1 MTDFLAT
8 YHHLFNVFLIGSG
21 YALSQWIVMR
31 AGVFSVATA
40 GLASIGA
47 YGAAILTTKYGWPY
61 PMSLLAGTLLGTIAG
76 LLLSWPLARLRGV
89 FQAIATLAFV
99 QVVVALALYSDNLT
113 GGAMGLN
120 AIPTLVGTAETL
132 AALALVVYLMLAISA
147 TRLGR
152 AFEAIRQ
159 NEAVASSLGVSVNFH
174 QSLAFG
180 LSGAIAGLF
189 GGLEAFQSFALF
201 PATFGF
207 SAVIAALS
215 YVVLGGRRSVAGPI
229 VGAAILLALVLV
241 VYLMTAISATRLGRA
256 FEAIRQNEAVASSLG
271 VSVNFHQALA
281 FGLSGA
287 IAGLFGS
294 LEALQS
300 FALFPNTFG
309 FPLVI
314 AALSYVVLGGRR
326 SVAGPMVGAAILLV
340 LPELSRP
347 LADYRM
353 ALYGAILM
361 LVIAFL
367 PRGIVDTALL
377 ALRRRRLARSGT
389 REAAE

>member
-1 MTDFLAT
+1 MSDFLNT

-21 YALSQWIVMR
+21 YALSQWVVMR

-40 GLASIGA
+40 GMASIGA
-47 YGAAILTTKYGWPY
+47 YAAAILTTRLGWHY
-61 PMSLLAGTLLGTIAG
+61 LASLAAALVLGAAVG

-99 QVVVALALYSDNLT
+99 QVVMAFALYSDNLT

-120 AIPTLVGTAETL
+120 AIPTLVGTVETL
-132 AALALVVYLMLAISA
+132 I
-147 TRLGR
+147 
-152 AFEAIRQ
+152 
-159 NEAVASSLGVSVNFH
+159 
-174 QSLAFG
+174 
-180 LSGAIAGLF
+180 
-189 GGLEAFQSFALF
+189 
-201 PATFGF
+201 
-207 SAVIAALS
+207 
-215 YVVLGGRRSVAGPI
+215 
-229 VGAAILLALVLV
+229 ALVLV

-281 FGLSGA
+281 FAISGA
-287 IAGLFGS
+287 IAGLFGG
-294 LEALQS
+294 LEAFQS
-300 FALFPNTFG
+300 FTLFPATFG
-309 FPLVI
+309 FPAVI

-326 SVAGPMVGAAILLV
+326 SVAGPIVGAAILLA
-340 LPELSRP
+340 LPEISRP

-367 PRGIVDTALL
+367 PRGIVDTGLL
-377 ALRRRRLARSGT
+377 ALRRRRIARLT
-389 REAAE
+389 PPEPRE

>member
-1 MTDFLAT
+1 MSDFLNT

-21 YALSQWIVMR
+21 YALSQWVVMR

-40 GLASIGA
+40 GMASIGA
-47 YGAAILTTKYGWPY
+47 YAAAILTTRMGWHY
-61 PMSLLAGTLLGTIAG
+61 LASLAAALVLGAAVG

-99 QVVVALALYSDNLT
+99 QVVMAFALYSDNLT

-120 AIPTLVGTAETL
+120 AIPTLVGTVETL
-132 AALALVVYLMLAISA
+132 I
-147 TRLGR
+147 
-152 AFEAIRQ
+152 
-159 NEAVASSLGVSVNFH
+159 
-174 QSLAFG
+174 
-180 LSGAIAGLF
+180 
-189 GGLEAFQSFALF
+189 
-201 PATFGF
+201 
-207 SAVIAALS
+207 
-215 YVVLGGRRSVAGPI
+215 
-229 VGAAILLALVLV
+229 ALVLV

-281 FGLSGA
+281 FAISGA
-287 IAGLFGS
+287 IAGFFGG
-294 LEALQS
+294 LEAFQS
-300 FALFPNTFG
+300 FTLFPATFG
-309 FPLVI
+309 FPAVI

-326 SVAGPMVGAAILLV
+326 SVAGPIVGAAILLA
-340 LPELSRP
+340 LPEISRP

-367 PRGIVDTALL
+367 PRGIVDTGLL
-377 ALRRRRLARSGT
+377 ALRRRRIARLSPPEP
-389 REAAE
+389 RE

>member
-1 MTDFLAT
+1 MSDFLNT

-21 YALSQWIVMR
+21 YALSQWVVMR

-47 YGAAILTTKYGWPY
+47 YAAAILTTRMGWHY
-61 PMSLLAGTLLGTIAG
+61 LASLAAALVLGAAVG

-99 QVVVALALYSDNLT
+99 QVVMAIALFSDNLT

-120 AIPTLVGTAETL
+120 AIPTLVGTVETL
-132 AALALVVYLMLAISA
+132 I
-147 TRLGR
+147 
-152 AFEAIRQ
+152 
-159 NEAVASSLGVSVNFH
+159 
-174 QSLAFG
+174 
-180 LSGAIAGLF
+180 
-189 GGLEAFQSFALF
+189 
-201 PATFGF
+201 
-207 SAVIAALS
+207 
-215 YVVLGGRRSVAGPI
+215 
-229 VGAAILLALVLV
+229 ALVLV

-281 FGLSGA
+281 FAISGA
-287 IAGLFGS
+287 IAGLFGG
-294 LEALQS
+294 LEAFQS
-300 FALFPNTFG
+300 FTLFPATFG
-309 FPLVI
+309 FPAVI

-326 SVAGPMVGAAILLV
+326 SVAGPIVGAAILLA
-340 LPELSRP
+340 LPEISRP

-367 PRGIVDTALL
+367 PRGIVDTGLL
-377 ALRRRRLARSGT
+377 ALRRRRIARLT
-389 REAAE
+389 PPEPRE

>member
-1 MTDFLAT
+1 MSDFLNT

-21 YALSQWIVMR
+21 YALSQWVVMR

-40 GLASIGA
+40 GMASIGA
-47 YGAAILTTKYGWPY
+47 YAAAILTTRMGWHY
-61 PMSLLAGTLLGTIAG
+61 LASLAAALVLGAAVG

-99 QVVVALALYSDNLT
+99 QVVMAFALYSDNLT

-120 AIPTLVGTAETL
+120 AIPTLVGTVETL
-132 AALALVVYLMLAISA
+132 I
-147 TRLGR
+147 
-152 AFEAIRQ
+152 
-159 NEAVASSLGVSVNFH
+159 
-174 QSLAFG
+174 
-180 LSGAIAGLF
+180 
-189 GGLEAFQSFALF
+189 
-201 PATFGF
+201 
-207 SAVIAALS
+207 
-215 YVVLGGRRSVAGPI
+215 
-229 VGAAILLALVLV
+229 ALVLV

-281 FGLSGA
+281 FAISGA
-287 IAGLFGS
+287 IAGLFGG
-294 LEALQS
+294 LEAFQS
-300 FALFPNTFG
+300 FTLFPATFG
-309 FPLVI
+309 FPAVI

-326 SVAGPMVGAAILLV
+326 SVAGPIVGAAILLA
-340 LPELSRP
+340 LPEISRP

-367 PRGIVDTALL
+367 PRGIVDTGLL
-377 ALRRRRLARSGT
+377 ALRRRR
-389 REAAE
+389 

>member
-1 MTDFLAT
+1 MSDFLNT

-21 YALSQWIVMR
+21 YALSQWVVMR

-40 GLASIGA
+40 GMASIGA
-47 YGAAILTTKYGWPY
+47 YAAAILTTRMGWHY
-61 PMSLLAGTLLGTIAG
+61 LASLAAALVLGAAVG

-99 QVVVALALYSDNLT
+99 QVVMAFALYSDNLT

-120 AIPTLVGTAETL
+120 AIPTLVGTVETL
-132 AALALVVYLMLAISA
+132 I
-147 TRLGR
+147 
-152 AFEAIRQ
+152 
-159 NEAVASSLGVSVNFH
+159 
-174 QSLAFG
+174 
-180 LSGAIAGLF
+180 
-189 GGLEAFQSFALF
+189 
-201 PATFGF
+201 
-207 SAVIAALS
+207 
-215 YVVLGGRRSVAGPI
+215 
-229 VGAAILLALVLV
+229 ALVLV

-281 FGLSGA
+281 FAISGA
-287 IAGLFGS
+287 IAGLFGG
-294 LEALQS
+294 LEAFQS
-300 FALFPNTFG
+300 FTLFPATFG
-309 FPLVI
+309 FPAVI

-326 SVAGPMVGAAILLV
+326 SVAGPIVGAAILLA
-340 LPELSRP
+340 LPEISRP

-367 PRGIVDTALL
+367 PRGIVDTGLL
-377 ALRRRRLARSGT
+377 ALRRRRISRLT
-389 REAAE
+389 PPEPRE

>member
-1 MTDFLAT
+1 VSDFLNT

-21 YALSQWIVMR
+21 YALSQWVVMR

-40 GLASIGA
+40 GMASIGA
-47 YGAAILTTKYGWPY
+47 YAAAILTTRMGWHY
-61 PMSLLAGTLLGTIAG
+61 LASLAAALVLGAAVG

-99 QVVVALALYSDNLT
+99 QVVMAFALYSDNLT

-120 AIPTLVGTAETL
+120 AIPTLVGTVETL
-132 AALALVVYLMLAISA
+132 I
-147 TRLGR
+147 
-152 AFEAIRQ
+152 
-159 NEAVASSLGVSVNFH
+159 
-174 QSLAFG
+174 
-180 LSGAIAGLF
+180 
-189 GGLEAFQSFALF
+189 
-201 PATFGF
+201 
-207 SAVIAALS
+207 
-215 YVVLGGRRSVAGPI
+215 
-229 VGAAILLALVLV
+229 ALVLV

-281 FGLSGA
+281 FAISGA
-287 IAGLFGS
+287 IAGLFGG
-294 LEALQS
+294 LEAFQS
-300 FALFPNTFG
+300 FTLFPATFG
-309 FPLVI
+309 FPAVI

-326 SVAGPMVGAAILLV
+326 SVAGPIVGAAILLA
-340 LPELSRP
+340 LPEISRP

-367 PRGIVDTALL
+367 PRGIVDTGLL
-377 ALRRRRLARSGT
+377 ALRRRRIARLT
-389 REAAE
+389 PPEPRE

>member
-1 MTDFLAT
+1 VSDFLNT

-21 YALSQWIVMR
+21 YALSQWVVMR

-40 GLASIGA
+40 GMASIGA
-47 YGAAILTTKYGWPY
+47 YAAAILTTRMGWHY
-61 PMSLLAGTLLGTIAG
+61 LASLAAALVLGAAVG

-99 QVVVALALYSDNLT
+99 QVVMAFALYSDNLT

-120 AIPTLVGTAETL
+120 AIPTLVGTVETL
-132 AALALVVYLMLAISA
+132 I
-147 TRLGR
+147 
-152 AFEAIRQ
+152 
-159 NEAVASSLGVSVNFH
+159 
-174 QSLAFG
+174 
-180 LSGAIAGLF
+180 
-189 GGLEAFQSFALF
+189 
-201 PATFGF
+201 
-207 SAVIAALS
+207 
-215 YVVLGGRRSVAGPI
+215 
-229 VGAAILLALVLV
+229 ALVLV

-281 FGLSGA
+281 FAISGA
-287 IAGLFGS
+287 IAGLFGG
-294 LEALQS
+294 LEAFQS
-300 FALFPNTFG
+300 FTLFPATFG
-309 FPLVI
+309 FPAVI

-326 SVAGPMVGAAILLV
+326 SVAGPIVGAAILLA
-340 LPELSRP
+340 LPEISRP

-367 PRGIVDTALL
+367 PRGIVDTGLL
-377 ALRRRRLARSGT
+377 ALRRRRIARLSPPEP
-389 REAAE
+389 RE

>member
-1 MTDFLAT
+1 MSDFLNT

-21 YALSQWIVMR
+21 YALSQWVVMR

-40 GLASIGA
+40 GMASIGA
-47 YGAAILTTKYGWPY
+47 YAAAILTTRMGWHY
-61 PMSLLAGTLLGTIAG
+61 LASLAVALVLGAAVG

-99 QVVVALALYSDNLT
+99 QVVMAFALYSDNLT

-120 AIPTLVGTAETL
+120 AIPTLVGTVETL
-132 AALALVVYLMLAISA
+132 I
-147 TRLGR
+147 
-152 AFEAIRQ
+152 
-159 NEAVASSLGVSVNFH
+159 
-174 QSLAFG
+174 
-180 LSGAIAGLF
+180 
-189 GGLEAFQSFALF
+189 
-201 PATFGF
+201 
-207 SAVIAALS
+207 
-215 YVVLGGRRSVAGPI
+215 
-229 VGAAILLALVLV
+229 ALVLV

-281 FGLSGA
+281 FAISGA
-287 IAGLFGS
+287 IAGLFGG
-294 LEALQS
+294 LEAFQS
-300 FALFPNTFG
+300 FTLFPATFG
-309 FPLVI
+309 FPAVI

-326 SVAGPMVGAAILLV
+326 SVAGPIVGAAILLA
-340 LPELSRP
+340 LPEISRP

-367 PRGIVDTALL
+367 PRGIVDTGLL
-377 ALRRRRLARSGT
+377 ALRRRRIARLT
-389 REAAE
+389 PPEPRE

>member
-1 MTDFLAT
+1 MTDFFTT

-21 YALSQWIVMR
+21 YALSQWVVMR

-47 YGAAILTTKYGWPY
+47 YGAAILTTSYGWPY
-61 PMSLLAGTLLGTIAG
+61 PLALLAGTLLGTGAG

-99 QVVVALALYSDNLT
+99 QVVVALALYSDSLT

-120 AIPTLVGTAETL
+120 AIPTLVGTGETL
-132 AALALVVYLMLAISA
+132 IALVLVVYLMLAISA
-147 TRLGR
+147 TRVGR

-174 QSLAFG
+174 QSLAFA

-189 GGLEAFQSFALF
+189 GG
-201 PATFGF
+201 
-207 SAVIAALS
+207 
-215 YVVLGGRRSVAGPI
+215 
-229 VGAAILLALVLV
+229 
-241 VYLMTAISATRLGRA
+241 
-256 FEAIRQNEAVASSLG
+256 
-271 VSVNFHQALA
+271 
-281 FGLSGA
+281 
-287 IAGLFGS
+287 

-326 SVAGPMVGAAILLV
+326 SVAGPIVGAAILLA

-361 LVIAFL
+361 LVIAFM
-367 PRGIVDTALL
+367 PRGIVDTAMLH
-377 ALRRRRLARSGT
+377 LRRRSLAKSGQP
-389 REAAE
+389 EASE

>member
-1 MTDFLAT
+1 MSDFLNT

-21 YALSQWIVMR
+21 YALSQWVVMR

-40 GLASIGA
+40 GMASIGA
-47 YGAAILTTKYGWPY
+47 YAAAILTTRMGWHY
-61 PMSLLAGTLLGTIAG
+61 LASLAAALVLGAAVG

-99 QVVVALALYSDNLT
+99 QVVMAIALYSDNLT

-120 AIPTLVGTAETL
+120 AIPTLVGTVETL
-132 AALALVVYLMLAISA
+132 I
-147 TRLGR
+147 
-152 AFEAIRQ
+152 
-159 NEAVASSLGVSVNFH
+159 
-174 QSLAFG
+174 
-180 LSGAIAGLF
+180 
-189 GGLEAFQSFALF
+189 
-201 PATFGF
+201 
-207 SAVIAALS
+207 
-215 YVVLGGRRSVAGPI
+215 
-229 VGAAILLALVLV
+229 ALVLV

-281 FGLSGA
+281 FAISGA
-287 IAGLFGS
+287 IAGLFGG
-294 LEALQS
+294 LEAFQS
-300 FALFPNTFG
+300 FTLFPATFG
-309 FPLVI
+309 FPAVI

-326 SVAGPMVGAAILLV
+326 SVAGPIVGAAILLA
-340 LPELSRP
+340 LPEISRP

-367 PRGIVDTALL
+367 PRGIVDTGLL
-377 ALRRRRLARSGT
+377 ALRRRRIARLT
-389 REAAE
+389 PPEPRE

>member
-1 MTDFLAT
+1 MSDFLNT

-21 YALSQWIVMR
+21 YALSQWVVMR

-40 GLASIGA
+40 GMASIGA
-47 YGAAILTTKYGWPY
+47 YAAAILTTRMGWHY
-61 PMSLLAGTLLGTIAG
+61 LASLAAALVLGAAVG

-99 QVVVALALYSDNLT
+99 QVVMAFALYSDNLT

-120 AIPTLVGTAETL
+120 AIPTLVGTVETL
-132 AALALVVYLMLAISA
+132 I
-147 TRLGR
+147 
-152 AFEAIRQ
+152 
-159 NEAVASSLGVSVNFH
+159 
-174 QSLAFG
+174 
-180 LSGAIAGLF
+180 
-189 GGLEAFQSFALF
+189 
-201 PATFGF
+201 
-207 SAVIAALS
+207 
-215 YVVLGGRRSVAGPI
+215 
-229 VGAAILLALVLV
+229 ALVLV

-281 FGLSGA
+281 FAISGA
-287 IAGLFGS
+287 IAGLFGG
-294 LEALQS
+294 LEAFQS
-300 FALFPNTFG
+300 FTLFPATFG
-309 FPLVI
+309 FPAVI

-326 SVAGPMVGAAILLV
+326 SVAGPIVGAAILLA
-340 LPELSRP
+340 LPEISRP

-367 PRGIVDTALL
+367 PRGIVDTGLL
-377 ALRRRRLARSGT
+377 ALRRRRIARLT
-389 REAAE
+389 PPEPRE

>member
-1 MTDFLAT
+1 MNDFILT
-8 YHHLFNVFLIGSG
+8 YHHLFNVILLGSG
-21 YALSQWIVMR
+21 YALSQWVVMR

-40 GLASIGA
+40 GLASMGA
-47 YGAAILTTKYGWPY
+47 YAAAILTVNHGWHY
-61 PMSLLAGTLLGTIAG
+61 LWSLLAATVIGMLTG
-76 LLLSWPLARLRGV
+76 LLLSWPLAKLRGV

-99 QVVVALALYSDNLT
+99 QVVAAIALYADGLT

-120 AIPTLVGTAETL
+120 AIPTLVGSTETL
-132 AALALVVYLMLAISA
+132 LALALVVYLMLALSA

-159 NEAVASSLGVSVNFH
+159 NEAVATSLGVSVVFH

-189 GGLEAFQSFALF
+189 GALEAFQSF
-201 PATFGF
+201 T
-207 SAVIAALS
+207 
-215 YVVLGGRRSVAGPI
+215 
-229 VGAAILLALVLV
+229 
-241 VYLMTAISATRLGRA
+241 
-256 FEAIRQNEAVASSLG
+256 
-271 VSVNFHQALA
+271 
-281 FGLSGA
+281 
-287 IAGLFGS
+287 
-294 LEALQS
+294 
-300 FALFPNTFG
+300 LFPNTFG
-309 FPLVI
+309 FPLVV

-326 SVAGPMVGAAILLV
+326 SVAGPMIGAAILLV

-361 LVIAFL
+361 LVIAFM

-377 ALRRRRLARSGT
+377 TLRRRKLSAQS
-389 REAAE
+389 REAGER

>member
-1 MTDFLAT
+1 MSDFLNT

-21 YALSQWIVMR
+21 YALSQWVVMR

-40 GLASIGA
+40 GMASIGA
-47 YGAAILTTKYGWPY
+47 YAAAILTTRLGWHY
-61 PMSLLAGTLLGTIAG
+61 LASLAAALVLGAAVG

-99 QVVVALALYSDNLT
+99 QVVMAFALYSDNLT

-120 AIPTLVGTAETL
+120 AIPTLVGTVETL
-132 AALALVVYLMLAISA
+132 I
-147 TRLGR
+147 
-152 AFEAIRQ
+152 
-159 NEAVASSLGVSVNFH
+159 
-174 QSLAFG
+174 
-180 LSGAIAGLF
+180 
-189 GGLEAFQSFALF
+189 
-201 PATFGF
+201 
-207 SAVIAALS
+207 
-215 YVVLGGRRSVAGPI
+215 
-229 VGAAILLALVLV
+229 ALVLV

-281 FGLSGA
+281 FAISGA
-287 IAGLFGS
+287 IAGLFGG
-294 LEALQS
+294 LEAFQS
-300 FALFPNTFG
+300 FTLFPATFG
-309 FPLVI
+309 FPAVI

-326 SVAGPMVGAAILLV
+326 SVAGPIVGAAILLA
-340 LPELSRP
+340 LPEISRP

-367 PRGIVDTALL
+367 PRGIVDTGLL
-377 ALRRRRLARSGT
+377 ALRRRRIARLSQPEP
-389 REAAE
+389 RE

>member
-1 MTDFLAT
+1 MSDFLNT

-21 YALSQWIVMR
+21 YALSQWVVMR

-47 YGAAILTTKYGWPY
+47 YAAAILTTRMGWHY
-61 PMSLLAGTLLGTIAG
+61 LASLAAALVLGAAVG

-99 QVVVALALYSDNLT
+99 QVVMAFALYSDNLT

-120 AIPTLVGTAETL
+120 AIPTLVGTVETL
-132 AALALVVYLMLAISA
+132 I
-147 TRLGR
+147 
-152 AFEAIRQ
+152 
-159 NEAVASSLGVSVNFH
+159 
-174 QSLAFG
+174 
-180 LSGAIAGLF
+180 
-189 GGLEAFQSFALF
+189 
-201 PATFGF
+201 
-207 SAVIAALS
+207 
-215 YVVLGGRRSVAGPI
+215 
-229 VGAAILLALVLV
+229 ALVLV
-241 VYLMTAISATRLGRA
+241 IYLMTAMSATRLGRA

-281 FGLSGA
+281 FAISGA
-287 IAGLFGS
+287 IAGLFGG
-294 LEALQS
+294 LEAFQS
-300 FALFPNTFG
+300 FTLFPATFG
-309 FPLVI
+309 FPAVI

-326 SVAGPMVGAAILLV
+326 SVAGPIVGAAILLA
-340 LPELSRP
+340 LPEISRP

-367 PRGIVDTALL
+367 PRGIVDTGLL
-377 ALRRRRLARSGT
+377 ALRRLRIARLSPPEP
-389 REAAE
+389 RE

>member
-1 MTDFLAT
+1 MSDFLNT

-21 YALSQWIVMR
+21 YALSQWVVMR

-40 GLASIGA
+40 GMASIGA
-47 YGAAILTTKYGWPY
+47 YTAAILTTRWGWHY
-61 PMSLLAGTLLGTIAG
+61 LASLVAALVLGAAVG

-99 QVVVALALYSDNLT
+99 QVVMAFALFSDNLT

-120 AIPTLVGTAETL
+120 AIPTLVGTVETL
-132 AALALVVYLMLAISA
+132 VALI
-147 TRLGR
+147 
-152 AFEAIRQ
+152 
-159 NEAVASSLGVSVNFH
+159 
-174 QSLAFG
+174 
-180 LSGAIAGLF
+180 
-189 GGLEAFQSFALF
+189 
-201 PATFGF
+201 
-207 SAVIAALS
+207 
-215 YVVLGGRRSVAGPI
+215 
-229 VGAAILLALVLV
+229 LV

-281 FGLSGA
+281 FAISGA
-287 IAGLFGS
+287 IAGLFGG
-294 LEALQS
+294 LEAFQS
-300 FALFPNTFG
+300 FTLFPATFG
-309 FPLVI
+309 FPAVI

-326 SVAGPMVGAAILLV
+326 SVAGPIVGAAILLA
-340 LPELSRP
+340 LPEISRP

-367 PRGIVDTALL
+367 PRGIVDTGLL
-377 ALRRRRLARSGT
+377 ALRRRRIARLSPP
-389 REAAE
+389 EPSE